1 MNREMRESFE
11 QELGHSMLEEG
22 RMYFPYFSL
31 KATFDDA
38 FTRARLEPAGISVS
52 PLRDY
57 LGRLLDFATRARW
70 GKRPIARAEA
80 LTV

>member
-1 MNREMRESFE
+1 
-11 QELGHSMLEEG
+11 MLEEG
-22 RMYFPYFSL
+22 RMYFPYFSV
-31 KATFDDA
+31 ASTFDDT

-70 GKRPIARAEA
+70 GKHPIARVEA

>member
-1 MNREMRESFE
+1 
-11 QELGHSMLEEG
+11 
-22 RMYFPYFSL
+22 MYFPYFSL